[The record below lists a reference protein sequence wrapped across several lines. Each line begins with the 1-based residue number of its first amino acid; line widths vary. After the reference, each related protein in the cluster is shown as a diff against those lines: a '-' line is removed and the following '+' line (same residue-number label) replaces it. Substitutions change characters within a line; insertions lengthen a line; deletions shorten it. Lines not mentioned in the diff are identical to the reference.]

1 MSWAKRSARARS
13 NREAFIAS
21 TPLGT
26 WSRNRL
32 ALEQTPLG
40 HVWLR
45 GVSRLEA
52 FRQQPGKCA
61 HRTILKCLDGTLVL
75 SHCLCCL
82 RHGEALQEAQHDA
95 FLLLRVELFYRC
107 QQGDISDVVD
117 DRGLRAA
124 LGSPV
129 FTVGVKNITRGDLEP
144 VPAGFE

>member
-45 GVSRLEA
+45 GVSRLKA
-52 FRQQPGKCA
+52 FRQKPGKCA
-61 HRTILKCLDGTLVL
+61 HRTILKCLDGALVL
-75 SHCLCCL
+75 THGLCRF
-82 RHGEALQEAQHDA
+82 RHGETLQEAQHNA
-95 FLLLRVELFYRC
+95 LLLLRVELLYRC
-107 QQGDISDVVD
+107 QQSDISDVVD
-117 DRGLRAA
+117 DCG
-124 LGSPV
+124 
-129 FTVGVKNITRGDLEP
+129 
-144 VPAGFE
+144 